1 MNVTIIKGE
10 QKSFAITLTNSDGT
24 PFDLT
29 PYDKYRVCIAIISG
43 EVSISEVP
51 LASGSV
57 VALQGDPLLGTLSVL
72 MEPAETNQLN
82 EGSRQTIDVEVDIAA
97 SPAPRRSR
105 SPPLIPR
112 SGRTTAGPR
121 RGR

>member
-1 MNVTIIKGE
+1 MSISIIKGE
-10 QKSFAITLTNSDGT
+10 QKSFVINLTNSDGA

-29 PYDKYRVCIAIISG
+29 PYDKYRVCIATNTG
-43 EVSISEVP
+43 EVSISEVA

-57 VALQGDPLLGTLSVL
+57 VNVQGDPILGMLTVL
-72 MEPAETNQLN
+72 MQPAETSQLK

-105 SPPLIPR
+105 IKESLTVDGFTC
-112 SGRTTAGPR
+112 SL
-121 RGR
+121 